1 MRPVSLPAAGLMLLL
16 TAAQARPA
24 TTPAA
29 QADPALF
36 QSLRFRALGPHRGG
50 RVTAIA
56 GHRGQP
62 STFYMGATGGGV
74 WKTVDAGLSWANVSD
89 AAFAT
94 GSIGAIDVAESDPN
108 VVFVG
113 TGSAAIRS
121 NVIQGRGVYRSGD
134 AGKTWSFV
142 GLRGAGQIGSLRI
155 HPRDPDTAYVAA
167 LGQPF
172 GPSAERGV
180 FRTRDGGRSWQKV
193 LFVDERTGAVSLALD
208 ASDPSVI
215 YAGVW
220 RAQRKPWTIESGGP
234 ASVCGLYKSRDGGDR
249 WEHKTRGLPTDLI
262 GKLDVDV
269 SRADPRRVYVILEAP
284 GAQAGLYR
292 SDDAGES
299 FEQVSSDARLIA
311 RPFYYT
317 YVDADPQDAD
327 VVWVNN
333 LSLWRSQ
340 DGGRSFRSVP
350 TPHGDNHGLWINP
363 DRPEIMIQSND
374 GGANVT
380 QDGGR
385 SWTSQYNQP
394 TAEIYQVAVD
404 EQWPYRVYG
413 AQQDNST
420 LIVPSLPPDAS
431 APDLPAQLWRQG
443 PGCETGPILPKPGD
457 PSVVY
462 GACKGEFSRLDLRSG
477 QEKSYW
483 VHAQNRYGHA
493 PRDIALRFQR
503 VAPLEISPHDPRVI
517 YHGSHRVHR
526 TQDEGVNWEAI
537 SPDLTAN
544 EPDKQGVSGGPI
556 TRDIT
561 GEEVYSA
568 IYAIRESPLE
578 RGVIWVGANDG
589 PLHVTRDGGAHW
601 TNVTPSGLPAGG
613 RVQNIEPSPHRKG
626 SAYAAVYRYLLDD
639 WRPYL
644 YATRDY
650 GASWR
655 LLTDGSNGIPADV
668 PTRVVREDPEREG
681 LLYAGTEFGLFVS
694 FDDGGRWQPLQLN
707 LPVTPVTDIRV
718 HRRDLVLSTMGRGF
732 WVLDDLSPLQ
742 QLASAQRAGAP
753 HLYAPRTAVALR
765 HAAARLADGPDL
777 PPAGA
782 TIDYVLPDGA
792 GDVRLELLDA
802 TGRLVRS
809 FSSRVPAAAGDAV
822 QGMRQPGRRGAPV
835 ELPAGAGHGRFVW
848 DLRHEGVPGA
858 AGRGSEG
865 PFVAPGEYQLRLSV
879 GSRTLSQTLRVRPD
893 PRLAGDGVSEADL
906 REQEAL
912 NLRIRDSIAQAR
924 RLAGRVDA
932 ERDRLRAAGEPA
944 SAELDALRARLVTA
958 GGPYPQPMLI
968 DQLQNLYRMTT
979 GADQKLGREAF
990 RRLEELQGQ
999 LAAQEDVA
1007 TRLGAASR

>member
-1 MRPVSLPAAGLMLLL
+1 MRTRSLHAATLTLLLAAGVASL
-16 TAAQARPA
+16 AA
-24 TTPAA
+24 TPAPP
-29 QADPALF
+29 ADPALF
-36 QSLRFRALGPHRGG
+36 QSLRFRTVGPHRGG

-56 GHRGQP
+56 GQRAQP

-74 WKTVDAGLSWANVSD
+74 WKTLDAGLSWTNVSD
-89 AAFAT
+89 GAFAT

-134 AGKTWSFV
+134 GGRSWSFV
-142 GLRGAGQIGSLRI
+142 GLRGAGQIGSLRV
-155 HPRDPDTAYVAA
+155 HPQDPDTVYVAA

-172 GPSAERGV
+172 GPNAERGV

-208 ASDPSVI
+208 ASDPRVV

-220 RAQRKPWTIESGGP
+220 RAQRKPWTIISGGP
-234 ASVCGLYKSRDGGDR
+234 ASVCGLYKSTDGGDH
-249 WEHKTRGLPTDLI
+249 WQHKTRGLPEDLI

-269 SRADPRRVYVILEAP
+269 SRADPKRVYVILEAP
-284 GAQAGLYR
+284 GTQAGLYR

-299 FEQVSSDARLIA
+299 FEQVSSDPRLIA

-317 YVDADPQDAD
+317 YVDADPKDAD
-327 VVWVNN
+327 VVWVDN
-333 LSLWRSQ
+333 LALWRSQ

-363 DRPEIMIQSND
+363 DRPEIMIQAND

-394 TAEIYQVAVD
+394 TAEIYQVEVD
-404 EQWPYRVYG
+404 EQWPYRIYG

-420 LIVPSLPPDAS
+420 LIVPSRPPEAS
-431 APDLPAQLWRQG
+431 APDLPVQLWRQG
-443 PGCETGPILPKPGD
+443 PGCETGPIKPKPGD
-457 PSVVY
+457 PNVVY
-462 GACKGEFSRLDLRSG
+462 GACKGEFSRLDLRTG
-477 QEKSYW
+477 QEKLYW
-483 VHAQNRYGHA
+483 AHAQNRYGHA
-493 PRDIALRFQR
+493 AREIAERFQR
-503 VAPLEISPHDPRVI
+503 VAPFEISPHDPRVI
-517 YHGSHRVHR
+517 YHGSQRVHR
-526 TQDEGVNWEAI
+526 TQDEGVSWQAI

-544 EPDKQGVSGGPI
+544 EPDKQGASGEPI

-568 IYAIRESPLE
+568 IYAIRESTLE
-578 RGVIWVGANDG
+578 PGVIWVGANDG
-589 PLHVTRDGGAHW
+589 PIHLTRDGGAHW
-601 TNVTPSGLPAGG
+601 ANVTPRGLPAGG
-613 RVQNIEPSPHRKG
+613 RVQNLEPSPHRKG
-626 SAYAAVYRYLLDD
+626 SAYVAIYRYLLDD
-639 WRPYL
+639 WRPYV

-655 LLTDGSNGIPADV
+655 LLTDASNGIPADV

-681 LLYAGTEFGLFVS
+681 LLYAGTEFGLYVS

-707 LPVTPVTDIRV
+707 LPVTPVTDLRV

-732 WVLDDLSPLQ
+732 WVLDDLSPLH
-742 QLASAQRAGAP
+742 QLAAAQRAGAP
-753 HLYAPRTAVALR
+753 YLYAPRTTVALR
-765 HAAARLADGPDL
+765 HPVLRQPAGPDPAPAGAIVDYVL
-777 PPAGA
+777 PAGA
-782 TIDYVLPDGA
+782 T
-792 GDVRLELLDA
+792 DVRLELLDA
-802 TGRLVRS
+802 AGRTVRAFTPGATGAGVD
-809 FSSRVPAAAGDAV
+809 AA
-822 QGMRQPGRRGAPV
+822 QGMRQPGRRAGSS

-848 DLRHEGVPGA
+848 DLRHEGVPGSS
-858 AGRGSEG
+858 GRGSDG
-865 PFVAPGEYQLRLSV
+865 PFVAPGEYQVRLSV
-879 GSRTLSQTLRVRPD
+879 GSRTLTQPLRVKPD
-893 PRLAGDGVSEADL
+893 PRLAADGVTEADL

-912 NLRIRDSIAQAR
+912 NLRIREAIARAR
-924 RLAGRVDA
+924 RLAARVDA
-932 ERDRLRAAGEPA
+932 ERDRRRAAGEPS
-944 SAELDALRARLVTA
+944 SADLDVLRARLVTA
-958 GGPYPQPMLI
+958 GGAYPQPMLI

-990 RRLEELQGQ
+990 RRLDELAGRLAGEEQ
-999 LAAQEDVA
+999 AAE
-1007 TRLGAASR
+1007 RLGAGAK